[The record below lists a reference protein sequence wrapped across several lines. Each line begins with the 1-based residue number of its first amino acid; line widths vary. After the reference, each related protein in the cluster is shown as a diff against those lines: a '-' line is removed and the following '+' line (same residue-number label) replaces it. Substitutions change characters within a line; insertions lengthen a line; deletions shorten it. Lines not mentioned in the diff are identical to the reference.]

1 MMVSV
6 IMPIYNGQKTMRVAI
21 ESILNQSYQDIQVIL
36 VDDGSS
42 DQSLQIIQEYAN
54 SDFRVKYCSQKNKG
68 QAAARN
74 VGLRLAQ
81 GKFVLFVDC
90 DDSLET
96 TAVEELVTCIESKP
110 KASFVLFGF
119 NVYSDKQ
126 LLRTPNPGDG
136 YYKPGDGYLAFLP
149 VKKLMESPCNKLYH
163 REYIEQMFDESL
175 VFGEDGIFNYSNFK
189 EDTEVV
195 LCSKCFYNVQLGT
208 ENSVNKRYKKGKL
221 LNLLQAR
228 DVQEKVCEKIFKNEF
243 DRKAFRIKELST
255 ISFVVYTCCIKL
267 KKKEAVKEL
276 ESVLEESKYLET
288 MLENVGSTRMQD
300 KFLLIPLIKRRYSS
314 VIIRS
319 KLLCVLRGV
328 AGKRG

>member
-1 MMVSV
+1 MVSV
-6 IMPIYNGQKTMRVAI
+6 IVPIYNGQKTMCMAI
-21 ESILNQSYQDIQVIL
+21 ESILNQSYQNIEVIL

-42 DQSLQIIQEYAN
+42 DRSLQLIQEYAN
-54 SDFRVKYCSQKNKG
+54 LDSRVKYVTQKNKG
-68 QAAARN
+68 LAGARN
-74 VGLRLAQ
+74 TGLRLSK
-81 GKFVLFVDC
+81 GEFVLFVDC
-90 DDSLET
+90 DDSLEA

-119 NVYSDKQ
+119 NVYLDKQ

-136 YYKPGDGYLAFLP
+136 YYKSGDGYLAFLP
-149 VKKLMESPCNKLYH
+149 VEKLIESACNKLYRH
-163 REYIEQMFDESL
+163 EYIRQMFDEVL
-175 VFGEDGIFNYSNFK
+175 VFGEDAIFNYSNFK
-189 EDTEVV
+189 KNTEVV

-221 LNLLQAR
+221 LNILQAIELK
-228 DVQEKVCEKIFKNEF
+228 EKVCGELFKDEF
-243 DRKAFRIKELST
+243 DKKTFRIKELST
-255 ISFVVYTCCIKL
+255 ISFVVYTCCTKL
-267 KKKEAVKEL
+267 KKKEIVKEL
-276 ESVLEESKYLET
+276 ESALKESKYFEV

-328 AGKRG
+328 VGKRG